1 MVKRLKVSIL
11 GLVETR
17 VKQENLLKIHA
28 AMVPGWEVIHNYSA
42 HRLGR
47 IWLCWDPNQVSIH
60 PMHIH
65 AQSITCKVTL
75 VDQSSSWLLTIVY
88 GATQGIER
96 MALFQ
101 ELLFVKG

>member
-47 IWLCWDPNQVSIH
+47 IWL
-60 PMHIH
+60 
-65 AQSITCKVTL
+65 
-75 VDQSSSWLLTIVY
+75 
-88 GATQGIER
+88 
-96 MALFQ
+96 
-101 ELLFVKG
+101 